1 MPEQNIIRQVDLL
14 FDSDELASV
23 TDSIATRWLSEG
35 PKAAQFREH
44 IKKMSGTKYANFAP
58 NGTLGLYLALLALD
72 LKPGSKIIIPSFTF
86 YGSATAAVFAGLK
99 PVFVDVDPAT
109 FSLTADLIDDA
120 VTSNTSAVMPVH
132 IYGQVCDM
140 PSIMSLARKRG
151 LRVIEDAAQAFS
163 VTFKGKTAGSFGDV
177 AFFFRQA
184 HNDRRRWRSCN
195 YGR

>member
-1 MPEQNIIRQVDLL
+1 MPEQNIIRQIDLF

-109 FSLTADLIDDA
+109 FSLTADLIKYFHL
-120 VTSNTSAVMPVH
+120 S
-132 IYGQVCDM
+132 
-140 PSIMSLARKRG
+140 
-151 LRVIEDAAQAFS
+151 
-163 VTFKGKTAGSFGDV
+163 SFIIKPLG
-177 AFFFRQA
+177 FRL
-184 HNDRRRWRSCN
+184 
-195 YGR
+195 